1 MYSALVLYQYEAE
14 LAVSALLLE
23 EKEYDVC
30 DFCLFN
36 LSVSAASEIF
46 GQDKYL
52 DKI

>member
-30 DFCLFN
+30 DFVF
-36 LSVSAASEIF
+36 SIF
-46 GQDKYL
+46 QFLLLQKYL
-52 DKI
+52 VKTNI